1 MKRLAVVL
9 ILLAS
14 FCGLADSAY
23 LTEHEVAGT
32 PLLCNIS
39 GLSGCN
45 IVAQSPYSHI
55 FGISLAEY
63 GLAFYGLLF
72 VLCAFELLAYNRPL
86 RRLIQALAAA
96 GFIASFYFTFLQIF
110 VINAVCVYCAASA
123 ALTLLI
129 FIFAWFIEPLR
140 HRETALIPSTIEMPP
155 PRPPFS
161 MPPAA

>member
-1 MKRLAVVL
+1 MKRVAIAL
-9 ILLAS
+9 ILLCS
-14 FCGLADSAY
+14 FCGVADSAY

-86 RRLIQALAAA
+86 RRLIQLLAAG
-96 GFIASFYFTFLQIF
+96 GFIASLYFAFLQFF
-110 VINAVCVYCAASA
+110 VINALCVYCMASA
-123 ALTLLI
+123 LLTILI
-129 FIFAWFIEPLR
+129 FILAWFIEPIR
-140 HRETALIPSTIEMPP
+140 HQGTALVPSTIEMLP

-161 MPPAA
+161 MPPTA